1 MQPIRR
7 YLTKED
13 LHSAS
18 NLVETLCNLNYLICE
33 ESERPDKVRDY
44 ATLSDE
50 RLRIL
55 SVLLLAA
62 QD

>member
-7 YLTKED
+7 YLTKDD

-18 NLVETLCNLNYLICE
+18 NIVAALCNLNYLICE
-33 ESERPDKVRDY
+33 DSERPEKVRDY

-55 SVLLLAA
+55 SVLLLSA

>member
-7 YLTKED
+7 YMTKDD
-13 LHSAS
+13 LRSAS
-18 NLVETLCNLNYLICE
+18 NIVEALCNLNYLICE
-33 ESERPDKVRDY
+33 ESERPERVRNY